1 MDTKREDID
10 YMYDNIS
17 EYIEKYGIT
26 SLLRIIIDILK
37 VKEAINVSSSNS
49 L

>member
-17 EYIEKYGIT
+17 KYIEKYGVA
-26 SLLRIIIDILK
+26 SLLEIIIDILK
-37 VKEAINVSSSNS
+37 VKEVINVSSSNS

>member
-1 MDTKREDID
+1 MDTKREDVD

-17 EYIEKYGIT
+17 EYIEKYGIV

-37 VKEAINVSSSNS
+37 VKEVEYEK
-49 L
+49 